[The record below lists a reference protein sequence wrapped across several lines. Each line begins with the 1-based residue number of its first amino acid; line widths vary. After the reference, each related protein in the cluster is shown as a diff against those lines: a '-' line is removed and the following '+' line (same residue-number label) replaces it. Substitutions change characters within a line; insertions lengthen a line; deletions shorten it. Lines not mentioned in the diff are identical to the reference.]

1 MSDLSDKRSETK
13 FQGSCCFMRRN
24 VFQFQVSFKS
34 DSAADMNH
42 ECVAIPAV
50 CEMFHF
56 RQPPHQSESFSA
68 ICRPNRLG
76 FKSDP
81 RVRPCCDWRLVTA
94 CLQLYCE
101 SSDSISASRSSG
113 ALMCRREGPTWP
125 RPLWVKLA
133 GDLEDT
139 ERELNSMMEE
149 GGCVHKGVVSHF
161 PFLFSS
167 SDCKVYIIT
176 LVLVCCC
183 WINSNVT
190 WPGWQH
196 RGHRDSAPDDQLL
209 TAAWLWLPT

>member
-13 FQGSCCFMRRN
+13 FQRSCCFMRRN

-56 RQPPHQSESFSA
+56 SQPPHQSEAFSA
-68 ICRPNRLG
+68 ICCPNRLG

-149 GGCVHKGVVSHF
+149 GGVCIKGWFHTFV
-161 PFLFSS
+161 
-167 SDCKVYIIT
+167 
-176 LVLVCCC
+176 
-183 WINSNVT
+183 
-190 WPGWQH
+190 Q
-196 RGHRDSAPDDQLL
+196 
-209 TAAWLWLPT
+209 